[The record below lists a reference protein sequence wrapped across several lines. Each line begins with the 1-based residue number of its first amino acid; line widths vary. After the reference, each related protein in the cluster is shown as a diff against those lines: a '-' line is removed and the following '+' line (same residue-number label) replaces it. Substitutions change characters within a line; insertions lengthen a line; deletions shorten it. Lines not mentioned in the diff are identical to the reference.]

1 MNRQQNRR
9 LLPSLLLAGA
19 LLLGWGALAQPS
31 STRVVRGQVL
41 DENNKAVENAIV
53 RLKNLSTKKELSVVS
68 DKEGRYQFNDV
79 DMKVDHEIQ
88 AEWRQQKSRTRK
100 VSQFDTRPKVTI
112 NLPLEAPKETTGKDK
127 PKEEKK
133 D

>member
-1 MNRQQNRR
+1 MNHQQTSR
-9 LLPSLLLAGA
+9 LLAPFLLATTV
-19 LLLGWGALAQPS
+19 LVGWGALAQQS
-31 STRVVRGQVL
+31 STRTVRGQVL

-53 RLKNLSTKKELSVVS
+53 HLKNLSTKKELSVVS

-88 AEWRQQKSRTRK
+88 AEWRQQKSRARK
-100 VSQFDTRPKVTI
+100 ISQFDTRPKVTI
-112 NLPLEAPKETTGKDK
+112 NLPLEPPKET
-127 PKEEKK
+127 KK

>member
-1 MNRQQNRR
+1 MNHQQTTR
-9 LLPSLLLAGA
+9 LLVSFLLAASVLVG
-19 LLLGWGALAQPS
+19 GGTLAQQS
-31 STRVVRGQVL
+31 STRRVLGQVL

-112 NLPLEAPKETTGKDK
+112 NLPLEPPKET
-127 PKEEKK
+127 KK

>member
-1 MNRQQNRR
+1 MNRQRKQR
-9 LLPSLLLAGA
+9 LLSSLLIAGI
-19 LLLGWGALAQPS
+19 LLLGSVALAQPS
-31 STRVVRGQVL
+31 STRTVRGQVL

-53 RLKNLSTKKELSVVS
+53 HLKNLSTKTELSVVT
-68 DKEGRYQFNDV
+68 DKEGRYQFNSV

-88 AEWRQQKSRTRK
+88 AEWRQQKSRARK

-112 NLPLEAPKETTGKDK
+112 NLPLEPPKETTEKDK
-127 PKEEKK
+127 PKEDKK

>member
-1 MNRQQNRR
+1 MNHQQNNK
-9 LLPSLLLAGA
+9 LLAPF
-19 LLLGWGALAQPS
+19 LLVATVLVGGGALAQQS
-31 STRVVRGQVL
+31 STRRVLGQVL

-112 NLPLEAPKETTGKDK
+112 NLPLEPPKET
-127 PKEEKK
+127 KK